1 MSVQSIITILERLE
15 KLHKSLLELS
25 YQKTEI
31 VKKGDMAE
39 LDNML
44 KNEQSHVAA
53 IETLEKQRQQVVS
66 EYLNEKGIMQ
76 ADKQTIV
83 DVIEFVENEEE
94 RTQLQAV
101 RNRLMLVVD
110 DLRKQN
116 ELNQKLVFQS
126 LQFVNMTLDL
136 LRPKPDQINYS
147 GKEARGDNAVQKK
160 SYFDSQA

>member
-53 IETLEKQRQQVVS
+53 IETLEKQRQQVVN
-66 EYLNEKGIMQ
+66 EYLNEKGILQ

-83 DVIEFVENEEE
+83 DVIEVVENEEE

>member
-53 IETLEKQRQQVVS
+53 IETLEKQRQQAVS
-66 EYLNEKGIMQ
+66 EYLTEKGILQ
-76 ADKQTIV
+76 AGKQAIA
-83 DVIEFVENEEE
+83 DVIEVVENEEE
-94 RTQLQAV
+94 RTQLQDV

-147 GKEARGDNAVQKK
+147 GKEARGDNTVQKK